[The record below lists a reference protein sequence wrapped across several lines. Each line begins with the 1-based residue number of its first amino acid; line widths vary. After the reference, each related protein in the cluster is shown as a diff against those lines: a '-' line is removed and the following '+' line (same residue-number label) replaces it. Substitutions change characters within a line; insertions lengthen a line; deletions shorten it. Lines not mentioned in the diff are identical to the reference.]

1 MNDGWLIDFVV
12 LDVEPRA
19 FHISILPQLSFNFYF
34 EVGSHE
40 VAQTGLEPIL

>member
-19 FHISILPQLSFNFYF
+19 FHISILPRLSFNFYF
-34 EVGSHE
+34 EV